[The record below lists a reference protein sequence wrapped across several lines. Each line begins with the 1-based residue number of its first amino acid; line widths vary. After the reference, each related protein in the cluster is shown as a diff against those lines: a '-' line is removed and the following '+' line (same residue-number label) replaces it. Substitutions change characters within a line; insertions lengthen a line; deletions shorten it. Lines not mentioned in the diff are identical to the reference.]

1 MYQENAWKK
10 YSGESLDKLMQFN
23 EDYKKYLS
31 DSKTE
36 RLCVKNAIA
45 ICEANGFKELSTFET
60 LKPGDKVYATN
71 LVYVSD
77 EIKKL
82 PWFESVDCS
91 ENIAYVINEL
101 NYGRSI
107 GDALKGRDEVLRRIR
122 TITKELERENN

>member
-45 ICEANGFKELSTFET
+45 ICEANGFK
-60 LKPGDKVYATN
+60 
-71 LVYVSD
+71 
-77 EIKKL
+77 
-82 PWFESVDCS
+82 
-91 ENIAYVINEL
+91 
-101 NYGRSI
+101 
-107 GDALKGRDEVLRRIR
+107 
-122 TITKELERENN
+122 